1 MQKYNNWILILALKG
16 RGYNNSSVN
25 LSKSGELKAILRLS
39 NLQPKVIFD
48 IGANVGSYSKIF
60 LDKTSA
66 EVYAFEPLPESYK
79 SLLLLNNYYGERF
92 HAFNYALGDAKAT
105 MPLLYNKG
113 TDGLASLSTEINVIP
128 YVGKNNI
135 NSINVNVRTL
145 DEVFLEFITLH
156 QFECID
162 ILKIDVEGFEME
174 VINGAKL
181 MLEKFPPKAIILEFN
196 WHQLVRSQSI
206 YNFQKQFLLYKAYQ
220 VLPFG
225 EGLIE
230 INPLSPE
237 SNIYYYS
244 NFIFVREDCVTDFM
258 KNKNEIM

>member
-25 LSKSGELKAILRLS
+25 LTKSGELKAILRLT

-48 IGANVGSYSKIF
+48 VGANIGTYSRIF

-79 SLLLLNNYYGERF
+79 SLVLLNKYYEERF
-92 HAFNYALGDAKAT
+92 FAFNYALGDVEIT

-113 TDGLASLSTEINVIP
+113 TDGLASLSSEINVIP

-135 NSINVNVRTL
+135 NSVNVNVRTL
-145 DEVFLEFITLH
+145 DEVFLEFKGLNR
-156 QFECID
+156 FESID

-174 VINGAKL
+174 VINGAKS
-181 MLEKFPPKAIILEFN
+181 MLKEFPPKAIILEFN
-196 WHQLVRSQSI
+196 WHQLLKSQSI
-206 YNFQKQFLLYKAYQ
+206 YNFQKKFQNYRIYQ

-225 EGLIE
+225 QGIFE
-230 INPLSPE
+230 IDPISPE
-237 SNIYYYS
+237 SNIYCYS
-244 NFIFVREDCVTDFM
+244 NFIFVREDCVASFM
-258 KNKNEIM
+258 KNTNEII